1 MSNQIKVSATFSV
14 SPKRI
19 YSAWLNSKEH
29 SAMTGA
35 KATASAKVGG
45 KFTAWDGYISGK
57 NLELVPN
64 KRILQS
70 WRSTE
75 FPAGHLDSH
84 LLIKLDEVKGGTK
97 VTLVHSETPEGQSAS
112 YKKGWLDFYFKPMKS
127 YFQSKE

>member
-1 MSNQIKVSATFSV
+1 VSNQIKVSATFSV
-14 SPKRI
+14 SPKRL

-29 SAMTGA
+29 GAMTGE
-35 KATASAKVGG
+35 KATASNKVGG
-45 KFTAWDGYISGK
+45 KYTAGSGYISGR

-84 LLIKLDEVKGGTK
+84 LLIKLDEVKDGTK
-97 VTLVHSETPEGQSAS
+97 LTLVHSEIPDGQSAA
-112 YKKGWLDFYFKPMKS
+112 YKKGWIDFYFKPMKR
-127 YFQSKE
+127 YFQSEK